1 MATDSKQHHHASESL
16 IADLRQTLSRLE
28 SGLALISDALCVAD
42 QNYQVLWCNSQFESL
57 VQAPRLMLLGMPI
70 VDLINRL
77 PMAERRFNFRDTLGA
92 KRSKGAI
99 DLLMQR
105 DPISAIRIEWS
116 RVEDGSTP
124 ITIFTFKD
132 TSDRITLEELRA
144 GQVELLTEETR
155 FEIASALCPVTG
167 LKMRHS
173 MLRDIETLLH
183 KQEGELVALLL
194 INLKAFRLINDR
206 HGYPAGDELLAEV
219 ARRLKGAVRTDD
231 LIARMGG
238 DQFGVLAY
246 LTSVNELELLTE
258 RLTKAVEGDPFL
270 PTTTHAMVEL
280 RPQCDLGSAVIRA
293 GQSSSTSLLRAAEL
307 ALDRVRL
314 DKSATPGIS
323 GDDLAASLNAELA
336 VSAAVEHCLQTNLI
350 PIALQPMV
358 TLETGAFYGFE
369 ALARPQD
376 ATGATIP
383 VDRFMALSE
392 KLGLMESIGEL
403 LVRSAFDTFRRAK
416 LAHSGMRLS
425 LNLSPSQFTR
435 RGVADRIEKIA
446 SQFSMPFHLLTI
458 EITETALIA
467 NESLLQA
474 EVEAL
479 RGKGATVLLDDFGTG
494 YSSLNWIFNVP
505 TDGIK
510 IDKSYTSQMTDP
522 HRRLVM
528 AGIAGMC
535 RDLGLDAIVEGIETE
550 EQRSLLLELGYKR
563 GQGYLFGKPMLLEDL
578 DTTQTM
584 ARSVN

>member
-1 MATDSKQHHHASESL
+1 MATDGKQHHDASESL
-16 IADLRQTLSRLE
+16 IADLRQTLRRLE
-28 SGLALISDALCVAD
+28 SGLALISDALCITD
-42 QNYQVLWCNSQFESL
+42 QTHHVLWCNSQFESL
-57 VQAPRLMLLGMPI
+57 AQAPRLMLLGKPV

-77 PMAERRFNFRDTLGA
+77 PMAERRLNFRDSLSA
-92 KRSKGAI
+92 KQSKGAI

-124 ITIFTFKD
+124 ISIFTFKD

-144 GQVELLTEETR
+144 GQIELLTDETR

-173 MLRDIETLLH
+173 MLRETETLLH

-219 ARRLKGAVRTDD
+219 ARRLKGAIRTDD

-238 DQFGVLAY
+238 DQFGVLAH
-246 LTSVNELELLTE
+246 LASVNELELLTE
-258 RLTKAVEGDPFL
+258 RLRKAVEGDPFL
-270 PTTTHAMVEL
+270 PATTHAMVEL

-307 ALDRVRL
+307 ALDRVRQ
-314 DKSATPGIS
+314 DKSAAQAIS
-323 GDDLAASLNAELA
+323 SDDLAASLNAELA

-383 VDRFMALSE
+383 VDRFLALSE

-403 LVRSAFDTFRRAK
+403 LVRSACDTFRRAK

-479 RGKGATVLLDDFGTG
+479 RSKGATVLLDDFGTG

-522 HRRLVM
+522 HRRVVM

-550 EQRSLLLELGYKR
+550 EQRSLLLELGYKH